1 MKNIFYLSICFSFVF
16 KLYASRDYLIE
27 RKAKRILTENLQKQG
42 VWAVCGVRCIDNILT
57 VTIIHPFIIYDK
69 KCDRIKIKKNNKN
82 KKAILPDKQ
91 KPIKTKKYNI
101 FDPARKNFTK
111 KDNKNNKVIKVK
123 NTYNNRSKIKK
134 YDNKRKFNRQYYYDQ
149 KLNWLNYFDDDC
161 NDLIFNNNHSKNEIQ
176 NDEDEIIEEHILNKY
191 DKMLQKNHRSGSK
204 KNINNY
210 SESYEENYDNQYKI
224 IEEYML
230 NKYDKRLQKNYR
242 SSSEK
247 SNVLFIKNLSFI
259 K

>member
-27 RKAKRILTENLQKQG
+27 KKAKRILTENLQKQG
-42 VWAVCGVRCIDNILT
+42 VWAVCGVRCIDNTLT
-57 VTIIHPFIIYDK
+57 VTIIHPFTIYDK

-123 NTYNNRSKIKK
+123 NTDNNKNKIKK
-134 YDNKRKFNRQYYYDQ
+134 YNNKRKFNRQYYYDQ

-176 NDEDEIIEEHILNKY
+176 NDEDETE
-191 DKMLQKNHRSGSK
+191 
-204 KNINNY
+204 NY
-210 SESYEENYDNQYKI
+210 QENYEENYDREYDI
-224 IEEYML
+224 IEEYLL
-230 NKYDKRLQKNYR
+230 NKYDKRLQRNYR
-242 SSSEK
+242 LSSEK